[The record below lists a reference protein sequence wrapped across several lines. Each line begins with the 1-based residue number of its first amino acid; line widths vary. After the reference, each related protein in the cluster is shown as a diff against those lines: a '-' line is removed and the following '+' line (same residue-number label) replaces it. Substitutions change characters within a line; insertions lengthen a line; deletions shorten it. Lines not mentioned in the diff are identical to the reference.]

1 MMIIYLIMPSEKFTP
16 SQSTTLPE
24 PSLQK
29 LAKVTARDRLVAIAR
44 ATGLLKLL
52 LLAKRD

>member
-1 MMIIYLIMPSEKFTP
+1 MPSEKFTP
-16 SQSTTLPE
+16 SQSTTLTE

-52 LLAKRD
+52 LLAKNNKD

>member
-1 MMIIYLIMPSEKFTP
+1 MPLEKFTP

-44 ATGLLKLL
+44 ATGLLKFL

>member
-1 MMIIYLIMPSEKFTP
+1 MPEKFTP
-16 SQSTTLPE
+16 SQSTALSK